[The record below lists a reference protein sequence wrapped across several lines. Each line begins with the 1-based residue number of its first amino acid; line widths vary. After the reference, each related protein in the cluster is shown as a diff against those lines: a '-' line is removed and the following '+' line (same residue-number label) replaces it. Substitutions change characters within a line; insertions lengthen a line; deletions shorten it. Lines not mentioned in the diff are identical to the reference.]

1 MAFLKSPNDDDVRK
15 ICSIRFNLA
24 ENKNKNIMDNEKI
37 VDVLNDL
44 LQITNDR
51 IKGFSKVED
60 KVWEK
65 YSSLKG
71 DYDHMVSESQQ
82 MKTELHELIRNKGG
96 EPDDSGTVLGSI
108 HRGWIDVKNA
118 LVGDKAESTLEN
130 VYFPLYA
137 TPFLTQW
144 CRLCLKSVHNI
155 NIFPII
161 IINICIVAVLYMLTL
176 PLTASGY
183 SSI

>member
-1 MAFLKSPNDDDVRK
+1 
-15 ICSIRFNLA
+15 
-24 ENKNKNIMDNEKI
+24 MDNEKI

-60 KVWEK
+60 KVWDK

-71 DYDHMVSESQQ
+71 DYDAMVAESQK

-130 VYFPLYA
+130 VVFGEKAAIEAYEKALSSGVLCAQCTPTVEKQLQNLRSSYA
-137 TPFLTQW
+137 KFENLEEM
-144 CRLCLKSVHNI
+144 HD
-155 NIFPII
+155 
-161 IINICIVAVLYMLTL
+161 
-176 PLTASGY
+176 
-183 SSI
+183 

>member
-130 VYFPLYA
+130 VVFGEKAAIEAYESALSSGVLCSQCTPTVQKQLQSLRSSYA
-137 TPFLTQW
+137 KFENLEE
-144 CRLCLKSVHNI
+144 LHD
-155 NIFPII
+155 
-161 IINICIVAVLYMLTL
+161 
-176 PLTASGY
+176 
-183 SSI
+183 